1 MLTSRLNSDYREHL
15 QTFDLTG
22 TTVGGLFL
30 VPIDVYTVSGDG
42 IPSPCYEET
51 VAGRLETEAS

>member
-1 MLTSRLNSDYREHL
+1 MLTSRLDSDCREHS

-22 TTVGGLFL
+22 STVGGLFL
-30 VPIDVYTVSGDG
+30 VPVDVYTVSGDD
-42 IPSPCYEET
+42 IPSPCCEET